1 MQCYIPEPRRR
12 AQRELVSS
20 KNGLYSLMGRLAAP
34 RSIDFE
40 ASKAFLCVYRLQHFD
55 QHLYATELI
64 SNGFI
69 QIVQVFQNG

>member
-1 MQCYIPEPRRR
+1 M
-12 AQRELVSS
+12 
-20 KNGLYSLMGRLAAP
+20 AP
-34 RSIDFE
+34 HSIDFE
-40 ASKAFLCVYRLQHFD
+40 ASKVFLCVYRLQHFD